1 MLVIGQQI
9 TCLDIESEISKD
21 ERVGGGE
28 GPEEEEEEGAEEG
41 NLDRKSFHG
50 SGSVFW
56 IIFASFF
63 CIYFLFGSK
72 FGMVYERCLIMT
84 KKDVF

>member
-50 SGSVFW
+50 SGRVVNH
-56 IIFASFF
+56 
-63 CIYFLFGSK
+63 FG
-72 FGMVYERCLIMT
+72 F
-84 KKDVF
+84 

>member
-50 SGSVFW
+50 SGSVF
-56 IIFASFF
+56 
-63 CIYFLFGSK
+63 
-72 FGMVYERCLIMT
+72 
-84 KKDVF
+84 

>member
-21 ERVGGGE
+21 ERVVGGE

-56 IIFASFF
+56 IIFCFF
-63 CIYFLFGSK
+63 FLHIFSVRVKVWHGLRK
-72 FGMVYERCLIMT
+72 VPNY
-84 KKDVF
+84 D